1 MKAIKGQE
9 EPTIEEI
16 VPIEYH
22 NFLNVFSSNAAN
34 RMPRKT
40 KWDHTI
46 ELKPE
51 FQTIFSEFYDIVHS
65 LEQMDRL
72 KRRKN
77 YDDFL
82 SAIDINLEGRITNEY

>member
-1 MKAIKGQE
+1 MF
-9 EPTIEEI
+9 I
-16 VPIEYH
+16 VV
-22 NFLNVFSSNAAN
+22 LS
-34 RMPRKT
+34 
-40 KWDHTI
+40 D